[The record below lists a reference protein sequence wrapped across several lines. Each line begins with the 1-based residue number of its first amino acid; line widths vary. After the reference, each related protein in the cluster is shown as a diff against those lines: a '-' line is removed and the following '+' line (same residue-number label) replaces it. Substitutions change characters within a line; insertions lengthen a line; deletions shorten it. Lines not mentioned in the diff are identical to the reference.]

1 MGGKRYIQG
10 HMHPKLLDIQDEDAF
25 LIENEGLEKGQIL
38 FQI

>member
-1 MGGKRYIQG
+1 
-10 HMHPKLLDIQDEDAF
+10 MHPKLLDIQDEDAF